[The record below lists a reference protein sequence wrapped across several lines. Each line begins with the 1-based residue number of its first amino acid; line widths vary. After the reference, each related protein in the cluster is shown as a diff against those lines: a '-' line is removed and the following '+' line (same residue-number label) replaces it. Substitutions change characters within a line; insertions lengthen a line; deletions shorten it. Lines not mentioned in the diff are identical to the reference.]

1 MDPLALIDASLEG
14 DLAAVRS
21 LLRAER
27 SRLIYA
33 ELAKQGDGGAL
44 YIRQD

>member
-1 MDPLALIDASLEG
+1 MPEHLPPPTHG
-14 DLAAVRS
+14 S

-27 SRLIYA
+27 SRRLYA

-44 YIRQD
+44 YLKGD